1 MVDRVQQPDLG
12 FGLFQRR
19 ALGQRAPL
27 LPFGLLHRITVF
39 SWDFT
44 NYIRHYIYYLK
55 EKTAFT
61 VLMIIYYNQL
71 KSLVL

>member
-27 LPFGLLHRITVF
+27 LPFGLLHRITVLPG
-39 SWDFT
+39 
-44 NYIRHYIYYLK
+44 NLAYNVGHYILGELK
-55 EKTAFT
+55 VSPPKET
-61 VLMIIYYNQL
+61 V
-71 KSLVL
+71 SFAE